1 MELLLKRV
9 FVSGPFA
16 DMPKWTIGKLSCLG
30 VTLCDTLESLE
41 VITRQHPDADD
52 VRLIRRAGAIA
63 IPPGSYQVRT
73 DIVSAQYVL
82 SPYMRA
88 ICGGCVPRLMS
99 VPGFTSAL
107 IRPGNCLTD
116 GDGSILVGVY
126 TGRGWLSQSRSKWE
140 QLMRM
145 MQNASEMGEQ
155 ITIQVEPTPVDEA
168 ESMAEMNR

>member
-1 MELLLKRV
+1 MELLLKRS
-9 FVSGPFA
+9 FVSGPLA

-52 VRLIRRAGAIA
+52 VRMVRKAGDIA
-63 IPPGSYQVRT
+63 IPPGVYQVRT
-73 DIVSAQYVL
+73 DIVSAAHIL

-107 IRPGNCLTD
+107 IRPGNYLTD

-140 QLMRM
+140 QLMKMLR
-145 MQNASEMGEQ
+145 QATDLGEQ
-155 ITIQVEPTPVDEA
+155 ITIRVEATPCDDE

>member
-1 MELLLKRV
+1 MELLLKRT

-41 VITRQHPDADD
+41 VITKQHPDAED
-52 VRLIRRAGAIA
+52 VRMVRRAGAIA
-63 IPPGSYQVRT
+63 IPPGMYQVRT

-82 SPYMRA
+82 NPYIRE

-107 IRPGNCLTD
+107 IRPGNCLAD

-126 TGRGWLSQSRSKWE
+126 TGRGWLCQSRPKWE

-145 MQNASEMGEQ
+145 MQKASELGEQ
-155 ITIQVEPTPVDEA
+155 ITIRVEPTPVETA
-168 ESMAEMNR
+168 ESMAEMIR